1 MEEAVRPGVSRIKAG
16 GESSHGGKETMTEKA
31 GILDRVESPSDL
43 KELERDDLVTL
54 CREIRE
60 FIIEV
65 VSQQGGHLGA
75 SLGVVELT
83 VALCRILDM
92 PADKVVY
99 DTGHQAYVHKVL
111 TGRKEKLWGI
121 RQYDGISGFLKRDE
135 SEHDAFGAGHASTAI
150 SAALGLATARDM
162 ADRDGKVVAILG
174 DGALTGG
181 LAYEALNNAGQSG
194 SDLLVILNDNGMS
207 IAPNVG
213 ALSQYLA
220 SITSNPTLMKL
231 REEVVTLVKK
241 LPAGES
247 VGGLAK
253 RMESGIK
260 SAFVPSALF
269 EALGFTYFGPVDGHD
284 LESLLDIL
292 PRLLNR
298 GGPVLLHVHT
308 KKGKGLTHAEEDDE
322 GFHGV
327 VPFDPRTGK
336 IRKQP
341 AGGTPGYTKVFGQTM
356 LQAAEQFPQM
366 AAITAAMPTGTGLNP
381 FKEKYPGRFFDVGIA
396 EAHAVCFAAGLA
408 CEGVRPVVTIYSTF
422 LQRAYDQVVHDVA
435 LQKLPVI
442 FALDRGGLVG
452 ADGPTHHGVLDL
464 SYMCTVPDMVVAAP
478 KDGNELRDMLW
489 TAMDHTSGPFA
500 FRYPRAQVPESW
512 DPDRLPQVLPIGSW
526 EILREGADAAILAVG
541 AMVVE
546 AMAAAEILAA
556 SGLSATVVN
565 ARFVKP
571 LDEAMLGELRRD
583 HNLLVTVEENTTVG
597 GFGAAVASFLEKE
610 SGAGAP
616 FLRLAL
622 PDGFVTHGPR
632 ERLLDDVGLSA
643 EKIAARILAETG
655 QQE

>member
-1 MEEAVRPGVSRIKAG
+1 MEEAVRPGANRVRTGSER
-16 GESSHGGKETMTEKA
+16 SDNGKEAMTEK
-31 GILDRVESPSDL
+31 GIILDRVENPSDL
-43 KELERDDLVTL
+43 KELERDQLVIL

-60 FIIEV
+60 FIIDV

-83 VALCRILDM
+83 VALCRILNL
-92 PADKVVY
+92 PEDKVVY

-121 RQYDGISGFLKRDE
+121 RQYGGISGFLKRDE

-162 ADRDGKVVAILG
+162 AGKDSKVVAILG

-194 SDLLVILNDNGMS
+194 SNLLVILNDNGMS

-213 ALSQYLA
+213 ALSQYLTN
-220 SITSNPTLMKL
+220 ITSNPTLMKL
-231 REEVVTLVKK
+231 REEVVSLVKK
-241 LPAGES
+241 LPAGDA

-292 PRLLNR
+292 PRLLDR

-327 VPFDPRTGK
+327 VPFDPQTGK

-341 AGGTPGYTKVFGQTM
+341 AGGTPGYTKVFGQAM
-356 LQAAEQFPQM
+356 LDAAEQFPQM

-381 FKEKYPGRFFDVGIA
+381 FKEKYPARFFDVGIA

-408 CEGVRPVVTIYSTF
+408 CEGVRPVVTVYSTF

-464 SYMCTVPDMVVAAP
+464 SYMCSVPDMVVAAP

-489 TAMDHTSGPFA
+489 TAMDHTAGPFA
-500 FRYPRAQVPESW
+500 FRFPRASVPQGW
-512 DPDRLPQVLPIGSW
+512 DPSRPPQVLPIGSW
-526 EILREGADAAILAVG
+526 EILVEGSDVAILAVG
-541 AMVVE
+541 AMVAE
-546 AMAAAEILAA
+546 TTAAAVKLAA
-556 SGLSATVVN
+556 SGINATVVN

-571 LDEAMLGELRRD
+571 LDEAMLRDLRSS
-583 HNLLVTVEENTTVG
+583 HKLLVTVEENSCVG
-597 GFGAAVASFLEKE
+597 GFGAAVAGFLESERSTGASFL
-610 SGAGAP
+610 
-616 FLRLAL
+616 RMAL

-632 ERLLDDVGLSA
+632 EQLLDDVGLSA
-643 EKIAARILAETG
+643 EKIATRILAESAR
-655 QQE
+655 